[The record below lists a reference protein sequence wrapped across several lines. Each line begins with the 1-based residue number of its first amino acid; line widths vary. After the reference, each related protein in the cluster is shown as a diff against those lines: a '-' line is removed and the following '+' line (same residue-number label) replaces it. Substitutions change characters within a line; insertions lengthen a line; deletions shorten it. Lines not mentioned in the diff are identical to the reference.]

1 MFDSVYFEY
10 SGMAWV
16 KILLFILGFLQ
27 IKSRINKHKSL
38 AMVKLLLNISVILEH
53 ICALKKHRRR
63 AYCTEF
69 VVAFIVLS
77 FLFTCFVG
85 ILYSVFTQVLKWL
98 PNMWLLCNIVSVLV
112 NFNFF
117 PANKLGGLSVD
128 SELCLSLVDDP
139 CGTQKSISSF
149 VSNKI
154 IMFSDLPVAGIATRV
169 LLSLNLNQ
177 Y

>member
-85 ILYSVFTQVLKWL
+85 ILYSVFTQVLK
-98 PNMWLLCNIVSVLV
+98 
-112 NFNFF
+112 
-117 PANKLGGLSVD
+117 
-128 SELCLSLVDDP
+128 
-139 CGTQKSISSF
+139 
-149 VSNKI
+149 
-154 IMFSDLPVAGIATRV
+154 
-169 LLSLNLNQ
+169 
-177 Y
+177 